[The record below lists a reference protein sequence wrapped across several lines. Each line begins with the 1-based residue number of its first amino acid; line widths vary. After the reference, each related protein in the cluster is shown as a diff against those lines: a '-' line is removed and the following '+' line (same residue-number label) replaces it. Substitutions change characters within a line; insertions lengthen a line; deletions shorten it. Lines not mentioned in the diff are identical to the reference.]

1 MIVSALSAL
10 GLQGKKH
17 LLPSPWLIDSA
28 ASNHITGTPA
38 ALHNVRKYDGEQHIQ
53 IADGS
58 TLPITAVGN
67 LGSSFTNVFVSPD
80 LSANLISVGQLVE

>member
-1 MIVSALSAL
+1 MIVSTLSAL

-17 LLPSPWLIDSA
+17 ILPSPWLIDST
-28 ASNHITGTPA
+28 ASNHMTGSPI

-67 LGSSFTNVFVSPD
+67 LGSSFTMFSC
-80 LSANLISVGQLVE
+80 LLIYLPISFMLDN